1 MQSIAM
7 TDYEHVMGAPTYGKL
22 IWVIDCPNV
31 DQSPEKHIQGE
42 RTQVAGYG
50 EKEYSLSCFPNSL
63 PWVVSLGLTA
73 KASQSSPLCSS
84 VRSWRETALI
94 FAVV

>member
-31 DQSPEKHIQGE
+31 DQSPETRGTSMKSTSLCFILVSFSFDVRPCRVPRAALELSGP
-42 RTQVAGYG
+42 RGVA
-50 EKEYSLSCFPNSL
+50 
-63 PWVVSLGLTA
+63 
-73 KASQSSPLCSS
+73 
-84 VRSWRETALI
+84 ETAAYVASPDKSAI
-94 FAVV
+94 

>member
-31 DQSPEKHIQGE
+31 DQSPGKHIQGE
-42 RTQVAGYG
+42 RTQVA
-50 EKEYSLSCFPNSL
+50 S
-63 PWVVSLGLTA
+63 
-73 KASQSSPLCSS
+73 
-84 VRSWRETALI
+84 
-94 FAVV
+94 